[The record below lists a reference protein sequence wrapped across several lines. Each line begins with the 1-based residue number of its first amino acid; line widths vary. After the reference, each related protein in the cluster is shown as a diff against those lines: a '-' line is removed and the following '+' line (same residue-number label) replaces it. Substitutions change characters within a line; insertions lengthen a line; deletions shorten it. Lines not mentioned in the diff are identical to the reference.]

1 MLFIMQKPKTRIFIN
16 KSISSNLIIYVKD
29 KQHHF
34 LRNVM
39 RIKINDNINVFDGIS
54 GEWASTVIA
63 INRES
68 TALRVTE
75 NIKKMQSSP
84 DLWLIFAPIK
94 QNRMSIA
101 IQKATEL
108 GVSKII
114 PCSTEYT
121 NIKNINVKN
130 LYQNSIEASEQ
141 SQTLDIPSIEK
152 EVNLKSLLDSWPK
165 DRKLIFCDES
175 NTDNKPIIDTI
186 LPLKNT
192 TKKWSVLIGPEGGF
206 SDNEKDL
213 ILKNNGAISVSLGN
227 TILRSDT
234 AITVALFCIK
244 EITS

>member
-1 MLFIMQKPKTRIFIN
+1 MQKTKTRIFIN
-16 KSISSNLIIYVKD
+16 RAISSNLVIYVKD
-29 KQHHF
+29 KQHHY
-34 LRNVM
+34 LKNVM
-39 RIKINDNINVFDGIS
+39 RIKVNNKINVFDGLT
-54 GEWASTVIA
+54 GEWTSTVIA
-63 INRES
+63 INREN
-68 TALRVTE
+68 TALRVIE
-75 NIKKMQSSP
+75 NTKKMHSSP
-84 DLWLIFAPIK
+84 NLWLVFAPIK

-121 NIKNINVKN
+121 NIKNINLKN
-130 LYQNSIEASEQ
+130 LYLNAIEASEQ
-141 SQTLDIPSIEK
+141 SQRLDVPNIEK
-152 EVNLKSLLDSWPK
+152 EVDLKSLLDNWPK

-175 NTDNKPIIDTI
+175 KTDNKPIIDTI
-186 LPLKNT
+186 LPLKKT

-206 SDNEKDL
+206 SGTEKDL

>member
-1 MLFIMQKPKTRIFIN
+1 MKKSKTRLFIQEK
-16 KSISSNLIIYVKD
+16 ISENLIIYIRD

-39 RIKINDNINVFDGIS
+39 RIKINDEINVFDGIS
-54 GEWASTVIA
+54 GEWTSKVIA
-63 INRES
+63 VNREN

-75 NIKKMQSSP
+75 NIKKMQSSY

-94 QNRMSIA
+94 QNRMGIA

-114 PCSTEYT
+114 PCTTEYT

-130 LYQNSIEASEQ
+130 LYQNAIEASEQ
-141 SQTLDIPSIEK
+141 SERLDIPSIEK
-152 EVNLKSLLDSWPK
+152 EVDLKSLLSSWPK
-165 DRKLIFCDES
+165 DRKLIYCDEK
-175 NTDNKPIIDTI
+175 NTDNKSIIETI
-186 LPLKNT
+186 MPLKNT

-206 SDNEKDL
+206 SDTEKNL
-213 ILKNNGAISVSLGN
+213 ILENNGVISVSLGD